1 MINLSPLYPVPF
13 LFMAGI
19 SNAWADDKQTVTQE
33 SLERRQKA
41 EIMGYFMKDPGQA
54 KLPGTAM
61 AVGLYNQAVGYFQ
74 KNEYDLARKALN
86 DSLQYDA
93 MNPLAYELL
102 GDIDNFEQKLKD
114 AKLNYDMAYQLGKSD
129 RLREKLE
136 KLGKEQN
143 LQPTLQSYDEEH
155 FRLQYQKTG
164 QPYDGFELREI
175 LRETYRNVSS
185 DFGYYFKQK
194 ITVLLYDD
202 NDFKELTGLPHWV
215 AGVYDGK
222 VRMPINR
229 EGANDKELRSTAA
242 HEVTHVF
249 VGSLSNRQAPP
260 WINEGLAVYEENK
273 VRKRDDLIFRSAV
286 KTKTL
291 FSLIELIDQTETSN
305 IKDPLMVG
313 LFYEQAFKVT
323 EYLIGRYGM
332 FKIKQLLEEYGKGSD
347 SGTAIQKVLAVSID
361 RMEREWKESLKL
373 T

>member
-1 MINLSPLYPVPF
+1 
-13 LFMAGI
+13 
-19 SNAWADDKQTVTQE
+19 
-33 SLERRQKA
+33 
-41 EIMGYFMKDPGQA
+41 MKDPSQA

-74 KNEYDLARKALN
+74 KNEYDLARKAIN
-86 DSLQYDA
+86 DSLQYDSL
-93 MNPLAYELL
+93 NPLAYELL

-136 KLGKEQN
+136 KLGKEQTLEHN
-143 LQPTLQSYDEEH
+143 LQSYDEEH

-175 LRETYRNVSS
+175 LRETYRNISS
-185 DFGYYFKQK
+185 DLGYYFKQK
-194 ITVLLYDD
+194 IIVLLYDD
-202 NDFKELTGLPHWV
+202 DDFKALTGLPHWV

-229 EGANDKELRSTAA
+229 EGSGNEELRSTAA

-249 VGSLSNRQAPP
+249 VGALSNRQAPP
-260 WINEGLAVYEENK
+260 WINEGLAVYEEDK

-291 FSLIELIDQTETSN
+291 FSLMELIDQKETMS

-323 EYLIGRYGM
+323 GYLVGRYGM
-332 FKIKQLLEEYGKGSD
+332 FKVKQLLEEYGKGSD

-361 RMEREWKESLKL
+361 RLEREWKESLKL